1 MAWHLGFITDEGQEM
16 AVIFSK
22 LTPDL
27 KWHRRASVLGGY
39 EIVTDDVVRL
49 EVDPSDLDGIIAGLQ
64 DMKADIDRR
73 KVERAIEANSDLTP
87 EQLAELNGSVAS

>member
-22 LTPDL
+22 LTPDF
-27 KWHRRASVLGGY
+27 KWHRQVAVLGGY

-49 EVDPSDLDGIIAGLQ
+49 EVDPSDLDGIIAKLQ
-64 DMKADIDRR
+64 DIKADIDLRL
-73 KVERAIEANSDLTP
+73 VEQYHEAQSHLTP
-87 EQLAELNGSVAS
+87 AQLAQLNGSVAS